1 MSKGYVYI
9 LRNPSMPGIVKIGKT
24 TRSVEQRCNELWQ
37 TGVPTPFEI
46 VHSVTSPDCH
56 GLEAWIHS
64 ILPDLR
70 VSGSREFFRMSEEQ
84 AIQQVDSALYEQ
96 VESMVEE
103 FLPDH
108 IPMKS
113 GTFLDPSDISYLA
126 HNNGVPEDTIIQA
139 LFYLT
144 PEAVQDAVAEWKAAV
159 AARAANAA
167 AKLRLVPQV
176 ASQ

>member
-46 VHSVTSPDCH
+46 VHSVVSPDCH

-70 VSGSREFFRMSEEQ
+70 VSGSREFFRMTEEQ
-84 AIQQVDSALYEQ
+84 AILQVDGALYEQ

-113 GTFLDPSDISYLA
+113 GTYLDPSDISYLA
-126 HNNGVPEDTIIQA
+126 YNNGVSEDTIIQA

-144 PEAVQDAVAEWKAAV
+144 PEAVQEAVAQWRAV
-159 AARAANAA
+159 LAARAAKSAA
-167 AKLRLVPQV
+167 TLRVVPEAANQ
-176 ASQ
+176 